1 MKSRIGIL
9 IIILINL
16 ISVLVLE
23 GCTENT
29 IDPSDPPVAGYTQ
42 VDFEPSWSSDAERI
56 AYVHSDIDNKY
67 TGIYIVNSGGTNERL
82 IVSDFA
88 RSPGLSPDDQW
99 IIYSQFNNIYK
110 LKTDGDSLTQLTADG
125 KNLYP
130 KCSIDSG
137 LIAYSN
143 SMNSIDY
150 SIMLMNSDGT
160 QKRVIDGNGNYPAW
174 MSGSSSLIYFKPVKN
189 NNGSQSG
196 DTLVR
201 YFLLNNTKQAITV
214 LNGSEHLVN
223 MYPVF
228 TGDGFVFSSADSTG
242 SVYIYSMDTD
252 GNNILKLTSG
262 QGYSP
267 DFSFANKKIVYTNRS
282 LGNGRIWVMDKN
294 GGNKMQVT
302 F

>member
-1 MKSRIGIL
+1 
-9 IIILINL
+9 
-16 ISVLVLE
+16 
-23 GCTENT
+23 
-29 IDPSDPPVAGYTQ
+29 
-42 VDFEPSWSSDAERI
+42 
-56 AYVHSDIDNKY
+56 
-67 TGIYIVNSGGTNERL
+67 
-82 IVSDFA
+82 
-88 RSPGLSPDDQW
+88 
-99 IIYSQFNNIYK
+99 
-110 LKTDGDSLTQLTADG
+110 
-125 KNLYP
+125 
-130 KCSIDSG
+130 
-137 LIAYSN
+137 
-143 SMNSIDY
+143 MNSIDY

-294 GGNKMQVT
+294 GDNKMQVT

>member
-1 MKSRIGIL
+1 MKCPISIL
-9 IIILINL
+9 IIIFSNFTFAILL
-16 ISVLVLE
+16 G

-29 IDPSDPPVAGYTQ
+29 TDPSDPPVAGYTQ
-42 VDFEPSWSSDAERI
+42 VDFEPSWSSDAGRI

-67 TGIYIVNSGGTNERL
+67 TGIYIINSGGTNERI

-88 RSPGLSPDDQW
+88 RCPCWSPDDQW
-99 IIYSQFNNIYK
+99 IAFSQFNNIYK
-110 LKTDGDSLTQLTADG
+110 IKINIDSLTQLTSDG
-125 KNLYP
+125 KNFFP
-130 KCSIDSG
+130 AWSMDSG

-160 QKRVIDGNGNYPAW
+160 QKRIIDGNGNYPAW
-174 MSGSSSLIYFKPVKN
+174 INGSGSLIYFKPAKDIS
-189 NNGSQSG
+189 GSQNG

-201 YFLLNNTKQAITV
+201 YFLTGNIKQAVTV

-228 TGDGFVFSSADSTG
+228 AGDRFIFCSSDSTG

-282 LGNGRIWVMDKN
+282 LGNGRIWIMDKN
-294 GGNKMQVT
+294 GDNKTQVT

>member
-1 MKSRIGIL
+1 MKRPISIL
-9 IIILINL
+9 IIILINF
-16 ISVLVLE
+16 IFVLLLE
-23 GCTENT
+23 SCTDNT
-29 IDPSDPPVAGYTQ
+29 TDPSVPPVAGYTQ
-42 VDFEPSWSSDAERI
+42 VDFEPSWSSDAGRI
-56 AYVHSDIDNKY
+56 AYIHSDIDNKY
-67 TGIYIVNSGGTNERL
+67 TGIYIINSVGTNERL

-88 RSPGLSPDDQW
+88 RSPCWSPDDQW
-99 IIYSQFNNIYK
+99 IVYSQFNNIYK
-110 LKTDGDSLTQLTADG
+110 LKTDSDSLIQLTTDG

-130 KCSIDSG
+130 KWSIDSG

-143 SMNSIDY
+143 SMNSVDY
-150 SIMLMNSDGT
+150 RIMLMNSEGT
-160 QKRVIDGNGNYPAW
+160 QKRLIDENGNYPEW
-174 MSGSSSLIYFKPVKN
+174 ISGSSSLIYFKPAKDIS
-189 NNGSQSG
+189 GSQNG

-201 YFLLNNTKQAITV
+201 YFLTGNTKQAITV

-228 TGDGFVFSSADSTG
+228 AGDRFIFCSADSTG

-252 GNNILKLTSG
+252 GNNILKLTSE

-282 LGNGRIWVMDKN
+282 PGNGRIWKMDKN
-294 GGNKMQVT
+294 GDNKMQVT